1 MIDEVKAGSA
11 VGTGDKPVSK
21 TEGGSRWRF
30 RLGPLARRGIVRP
43 NAYGWHLTMVTR
55 VFHGL
60 ELVAVTGDL
69 DVATLEIAVL

>member
-1 MIDEVKAGSA
+1 MREAGALFAIRMIDEVKAGSA

-43 NAYGWHLTMVTR
+43 NACGWNLTKVTQ
-55 VFHGL
+55 
-60 ELVAVTGDL
+60 
-69 DVATLEIAVL
+69 